1 MMIERIYSQF
11 TKGDKRSIKYKK
23 NTLYMMLLKGF
34 SMAISFVYVPLMLNA
49 LDTERYGIWLT
60 LTSIVSWVAML
71 DIGLGNGLRNK
82 LSESL
87 AKNDLDLARKYVSSA
102 YISLTIYMVIFLIL
116 FTIISIMIVPWNSV
130 LNAQSVPEN
139 EMNALVIIVFIS
151 FGAHFVLNLLNSIFY
166 GLQMPAASN
175 FISTLSQFASLLIVL
190 FCVRILNIKSLLI
203 LGTIVSIVP
212 VIVVMISSIIVFCG
226 KYKYLRPS
234 IVYYDKNLIK
244 EIIGLGLNFFFI
256 QMMTIFIYQSNNLI
270 IAHIIGNDGVV
281 EYNVA
286 NKYVQIIHILYM
298 IIVTPLWSA
307 TTNAYVQGDIKWIV
321 NIKNKLNRIAILFS
335 LVGIVMC
342 LVSPIFYKF
351 WLNNDTV
358 SIAFSSTIILLISEI
373 FRMFYGNYG
382 YIINGIGKLRAQL
395 IISIIIGLLY
405 VPAAICMGE
414 YFGLEGILSASLLVN
429 LINSIW
435 SRYQFNIIIHNQPSK
450 FWNR

>member
-1 MMIERIYSQF
+1 MF
-11 TKGDKRSIKYKK
+11 
-23 NTLYMMLLKGF
+23 LLKF
-34 SMAISFVYVPLMLNA
+34 ISMAISFVYVPLMLNA

-60 LTSIVSWVAML
+60 LTSIVSWIAML

-87 AKNDLDLARKYVSSA
+87 AKKNLVLARKYVSSA
-102 YISLTIYMVIFLIL
+102 YVSLTIYMTVFLLL
-116 FTIISIMIVPWNSV
+116 FTILGLTVVPWNEV
-130 LNAQSVPEN
+130 LNAQSVPED
-139 EMNALVIIVFIS
+139 ELSALVIIVFVS

-166 GLQMPAASN
+166 GLQMPATSN
-175 FISTLSQFASLLIVL
+175 FISTLGQFASLLIIL
-190 FCVRILNIKSLLI
+190 ICVHLLKIKSLLI

-212 VIVVMISSIIVFCG
+212 VIVVVISSIVVFGG

-234 IVYYDKNLIK
+234 MQYYDKNLIK
-244 EIIGLGLNFFFI
+244 EILGLGINFFFI

-270 IAHIIGNDGVV
+270 IAHIIGNEGVV

-307 TTNAYVQGDIKWIV
+307 TTNAYFQGDIKWIV
-321 NIKNKLNRIAILFS
+321 NIKNKLNKISCLLALIGAL
-335 LVGIVMC
+335 MC
-342 LVSPIFYKF
+342 LVSPIFYKY

-358 SIAFSSTIILLISEI
+358 SIAFSSTLILLLSEI

-395 IISIIIGLLY
+395 IISIIIGSLY
-405 VPAAICMGE
+405 IPTAICLGE
-414 YFGLEGILSASLLVN
+414 YFSLEGILIAGLLVN
-429 LINSIW
+429 VINSIW
-435 SRYQFNIIIHNQPSK
+435 SRYQFNIIIQNRPSK

>member
-1 MMIERIYSQF
+1 MQIYSRII
-11 TKGDKRSIKYKK
+11 KGSERSVRYKK
-23 NTLYMMLLKGF
+23 NTLYMFLLKF
-34 SMAISFVYVPLMLNA
+34 ISMAISFVYVPLMLNA

-60 LTSIVSWVAML
+60 LTSIVSWIAML

-87 AKNDLDLARKYVSSA
+87 AKKNLVLARKYVSSA
-102 YISLTIYMVIFLIL
+102 YVSLTIYMTVFLLL
-116 FTIISIMIVPWNSV
+116 FTILGLTVVPWNEV
-130 LNAQSVPEN
+130 LNAQSVPED
-139 EMNALVIIVFIS
+139 ELSALVIIVFVS

-166 GLQMPAASN
+166 GLQMPATSN
-175 FISTLSQFASLLIVL
+175 FISTLGQFASLLFVL
-190 FCVRILNIKSLLI
+190 ICVHLLKIKSLLI

-212 VIVVMISSIIVFCG
+212 VIVVVISSIVVFGG

-234 IVYYDKNLIK
+234 MQYYDKNLIK
-244 EIIGLGLNFFFI
+244 EILGLGINFFFI

-270 IAHIIGNDGVV
+270 IAHIIGNEGVV

-286 NKYVQIIHILYM
+286 NKYVQIIDILYM

-307 TTNAYVQGDIKWIV
+307 TTNAYFQGDIKWIV
-321 NIKNKLNRIAILFS
+321 NIKNKLNKISCLLALIGAL
-335 LVGIVMC
+335 MC
-342 LVSPIFYKF
+342 LVSPIFYKY

-358 SIAFSSTIILLISEI
+358 SIAFSSTLILLLSEI

-395 IISIIIGLLY
+395 IISIIIGSLY
-405 VPAAICMGE
+405 IPTAICLGE
-414 YFGLEGILSASLLVN
+414 YFSLEGILIAGLLVN
-429 LINSIW
+429 VINSIW
-435 SRYQFNIIIHNQPSK
+435 SRYQFNIIIQNRPSK

>member
-1 MMIERIYSQF
+1 MFERIHSRF
-11 TKGDKRSIKYKK
+11 VKGGERSIKYKK
-23 NTLYMMLLKGF
+23 NTLYMFLLKGV

-60 LTSIVSWVAML
+60 LTSIVSWIAML

-87 AKNDLDLARKYVSSA
+87 AKNDFDLARKYVSSA
-102 YISLTIYMVIFLIL
+102 YVSLTIYMAVFLIL
-116 FTIISIMIVPWNSV
+116 FTIISITVVPWKSV
-130 LNAQSVPEN
+130 LNAELVPES
-139 EMNALVIIVFIS
+139 ELSALVIIVFVS
-151 FGAHFVLNLLNSIFY
+151 FGAHFVLNLINSIFY

-175 FISTLSQFASLLIVL
+175 LISTLGQFASLLIVL
-190 FCVRILNIKSLLI
+190 ICVHVFNIKSLLI
-203 LGTIVSIVP
+203 LGSVVSIVP
-212 VIVVMISSIIVFCG
+212 VIVVIISSIIVFGG
-226 KYKYLRPS
+226 KYKYLRPG
-234 IVYYDKNLIK
+234 IQYYDKNMIK
-244 EIIGLGLNFFFI
+244 EILGLGLNFFFI

-270 IAHIIGNDGVV
+270 IAHIIGNEGVV

-321 NIKNKLNRIAILFS
+321 NIKNKLNKTACLFA
-335 LVGIVMC
+335 LVGAVMC

-351 WLNNDTV
+351 WLNNDTI
-358 SIAFSSTIILLISEI
+358 SIAFSSTLILLLSEI

-405 VPAAICMGE
+405 IPAAICLGE
-414 YFGLEGILSASLLVN
+414 YFSLEGILFAGLLVN
-429 LINSIW
+429 VINSIW
-435 SRYQFNIIIHNQPSK
+435 SRYQFNIIIQKRPSK

>member
-1 MMIERIYSQF
+1 MQIYSRII
-11 TKGDKRSIKYKK
+11 KGSERSVRYKK
-23 NTLYMMLLKGF
+23 NTLYMFLLKF
-34 SMAISFVYVPLMLNA
+34 ISMAISFVYVPLMLNA

-60 LTSIVSWVAML
+60 LTSIVSWIAML

-87 AKNDLDLARKYVSSA
+87 AKKNLVLARKYVSSA
-102 YISLTIYMVIFLIL
+102 YVSLTIYMTVFLLL
-116 FTIISIMIVPWNSV
+116 FTILGLTVVPWNEV
-130 LNAQSVPEN
+130 LNAQSVPED
-139 EMNALVIIVFIS
+139 ELSALVIIVFVS

-166 GLQMPAASN
+166 GLQMPATSN
-175 FISTLSQFASLLIVL
+175 FISTLGQFASLLFVL
-190 FCVRILNIKSLLI
+190 ICVHLLKIKSLLI

-212 VIVVMISSIIVFCG
+212 VIVVVISSIVVFGG

-234 IVYYDKNLIK
+234 MQYYDKNLIK
-244 EIIGLGLNFFFI
+244 EILGLGINFFFI

-270 IAHIIGNDGVV
+270 IAHIIGNEGVV

-307 TTNAYVQGDIKWIV
+307 TTNAYFQGDIKWIV
-321 NIKNKLNRIAILFS
+321 NIKNKLNKISCLLALIGAL
-335 LVGIVMC
+335 MC
-342 LVSPIFYKF
+342 LVSPIFYKY

-358 SIAFSSTIILLISEI
+358 SIAFSSTLILLLSEI

-395 IISIIIGLLY
+395 IISIIIGSLY
-405 VPAAICMGE
+405 IPTAICLGE
-414 YFGLEGILSASLLVN
+414 YFSLEGILIAGLLVN
-429 LINSIW
+429 VINSIW
-435 SRYQFNIIIHNQPSK
+435 SRYQFNIIIQNRPSK

>member
-1 MMIERIYSQF
+1 MF
-11 TKGDKRSIKYKK
+11 
-23 NTLYMMLLKGF
+23 LLKF
-34 SMAISFVYVPLMLNA
+34 ISMAISFVYVPLMLNA

-60 LTSIVSWVAML
+60 LTSIVSWIAML

-87 AKNDLDLARKYVSSA
+87 AKKNLVLARKYVSSA
-102 YISLTIYMVIFLIL
+102 YVSLTIYMTVFLLL
-116 FTIISIMIVPWNSV
+116 FTILGLTVVPWNEV
-130 LNAQSVPEN
+130 LNAQSVPED
-139 EMNALVIIVFIS
+139 ELSALVIIVFVS

-166 GLQMPAASN
+166 GLQMPATSN
-175 FISTLSQFASLLIVL
+175 FISTLGQFASLLFVL
-190 FCVRILNIKSLLI
+190 ICVHLLKIKSLLI

-212 VIVVMISSIIVFCG
+212 VIVVVISSIVVFGG

-234 IVYYDKNLIK
+234 MQYYDKNLIK
-244 EIIGLGLNFFFI
+244 EILGLGINFFFI

-270 IAHIIGNDGVV
+270 IAHIIGNEGVV

-286 NKYVQIIHILYM
+286 NKYVQIIDILYM

-307 TTNAYVQGDIKWIV
+307 TTNAYFQGDIKWIV
-321 NIKNKLNRIAILFS
+321 NIKNKLNKISCLLALIGAL
-335 LVGIVMC
+335 MC
-342 LVSPIFYKF
+342 LVSPIFYKY

-358 SIAFSSTIILLISEI
+358 SIAFSSTLILLLSEI

-395 IISIIIGLLY
+395 IISIIIGSLY
-405 VPAAICMGE
+405 IPTAICLGE
-414 YFGLEGILSASLLVN
+414 YFSLEGILIAGLLVN
-429 LINSIW
+429 VINSIW
-435 SRYQFNIIIHNQPSK
+435 SRYQFNIIIQNRPSK